1 MASTAWTTPVVNVV
15 SQKKPAYPFHQ
26 SNTKSLSLLSKH
38 KHPFLSLPKSSNP
51 PHFFTNTR
59 AFKVSPLALSFLIYH
74 HHSLTLRVIYIYLLD
89 SSGCFF
95 LKWWRLCCYFRCCTG
110 AFWLALCH
118 FAVCSFTSIASPP
131 VKYGFF
137 VTICMNYVSVCVN
150 C

>member
-59 AFKVSPLALSFLIYH
+59 AFKIQAAASSSSDDASAVTSDAAQELFDWPS
-74 HHSLTLRVIYIYLLD
+74 VILPYVLL
-89 SSGCFF
+89 
-95 LKWWRLCCYFRCCTG
+95 LL
-110 AFWLALCH
+110 
-118 FAVCSFTSIASPP
+118 
-131 VKYGFF
+131 
-137 VTICMNYVSVCVN
+137 
-150 C
+150 